1 MTRWVS
7 FPEDQIKLLEDEA
20 VEIMKGAKALAER
33 LREKEK
39 AGQLKPGEK
48 EDWLTAIESNVK
60 KAQEIRAEV
69 RKLLA

>member
-1 MTRWVS
+1 MGI
-7 FPEDQIKLLEDEA
+7 EDQIKLLENEA
-20 VEIMKGAKALAER
+20 VEIMKGAQALAER

-39 AGQLKPGEK
+39 AGQLKSGEK

-60 KAQEIRAEV
+60 KAQEIREEV

>member
-1 MTRWVS
+1 MSV
-7 FPEDQIKLLEDEA
+7 EDQIKLLEQEA

-33 LREKEK
+33 LKEKEK
-39 AGQLKPGEK
+39 AGQLKAGEK